1 MSSLLQEPHM
11 FSDRLCLPRLSP
23 WCQPTGAAPK
33 LPNERMAS
41 GTSAHKPAGE
51 GAHSLQDN
59 LFP

>member
-11 FSDRLCLPRLSP
+11 FSDRLCLPR
-23 WCQPTGAAPK
+23 QPTGAAPE

-41 GTSAHKPAGE
+41 GTSAHKPMGE